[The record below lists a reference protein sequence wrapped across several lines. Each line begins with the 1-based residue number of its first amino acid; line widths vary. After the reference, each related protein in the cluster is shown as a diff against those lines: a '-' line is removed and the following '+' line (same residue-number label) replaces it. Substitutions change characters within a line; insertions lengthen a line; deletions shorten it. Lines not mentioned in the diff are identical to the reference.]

1 MRYFEDHES
10 IAVRAAGDDKLILSA
25 VAGRFA
31 GAHPKLPPV
40 YRAYDEG
47 GFPRGEDYRY
57 DMNMA
62 AIWPE
67 MADGQHVYI
76 WGKVWSDNDSEL
88 PFFLSCYSPLRV
100 FVNGTSRF
108 ASNLNDDVFPERK
121 VYFRTA
127 LRQGWNDIV
136 LECVKTGTGCGAI
149 FGTGS
154 VKGFP
159 MHALNPLPERA
170 GAEGW
175 VYSTPQ
181 SNAWQAVPGAD
192 EWAGVEAQLALT
204 QSQDKLHGQEQGQSQ
219 SQPQGQ
225 EQGQSQ
231 SQPQG
236 QELQQSQEQEQPF
249 RWHPQREWSEEQL
262 EAGCFARLYNDSEP
276 AAGQEALAWA
286 ALHNDSSANASLTLS
301 GLHQGPFT
309 LFVDGVPT
317 FRTQLDEGDWC
328 VELSLGFG
336 RHELVIQSVCKGER
350 WGFTAKLQSGGVDG
364 RAMARMER
372 PYPVA
377 GMPNDEVWLYRGL
390 YEAGC
395 SPEAATISRIDS
407 CSEGEHRD
415 APFWRMDRPDTF
427 VRPYLEN
434 GIFGRWNYPLGVT
447 LYGIMGAGEAVGKP
461 HFTEYAID
469 HIEQCAAMHEYA
481 MKDTQR
487 WGSPG
492 VNHQLS
498 LIDSLDDCG
507 SFGAT
512 MLEANKRRPV
522 RGAEEAAAHIAHY
535 ITHVQDRTPEGALY
549 RTRGTTDFM
558 QQTMWC
564 DDLYM
569 STPFL
574 TKYYELT
581 SDISYLDDAAR
592 QFLLYKRRMFIP
604 ERGIMH
610 HVYDFKFDK
619 PNGVPWGRGNG
630 WVLFSLT
637 ELLAVMPHEHRL
649 RPELLTFFR
658 ELCEGYLRL
667 QDEQGLWHQVLTD
680 PTSYAE
686 ASCTSMFIYSFARG
700 VRFGWLD
707 EPEKYTAASLRG
719 WNGLTRHCIDRHGNV
734 YGVCRGSGYSFAAHY
749 YRDQLSWQLND
760 THGVGIVLLA
770 GVETMKLRQF
780 LESVSASGR
789 TGAVAPTAH

>member
-1 MRYFEDHES
+1 MKYFEDHES
-10 IAVRAAGDDKLILSA
+10 IAHRAAGDDKLILSA

-76 WGKVWSDNDSEL
+76 WCKVWSDNDSEL
-88 PFFLSCYSPLRV
+88 PFFVSCYSPLRV

-108 ASNLNDDVFPERK
+108 ASNLNDDVFPDRK
-121 VYFRTA
+121 MYFRTA

-136 LECVKTGTGCGAI
+136 LECVSTGTGCGAI

-159 MHALNPLPERA
+159 MNAIHPLPERA
-170 GAEGW
+170 GAAGW
-175 VYSTPQ
+175 AYSEPQ
-181 SNAWQAVPGAD
+181 QTAWQAVPGAE
-192 EWAGVEAQLALT
+192 EWPNIEAQLLA
-204 QSQDKLHGQEQGQSQ
+204 QNVDQDQEQS
-219 SQPQGQ
+219 
-225 EQGQSQ
+225 
-231 SQPQG
+231 
-236 QELQQSQEQEQPF
+236 F
-249 RWHPQREWSEEQL
+249 RWHPQREWSAEQL
-262 EAGCFARLYNDSEP
+262 AAGCFARLYGSGEQV
-276 AAGQEALAWA
+276 AGRKALAWA
-286 ALHNDSSANASLTLS
+286 ALHIDNAANEPITLS
-301 GLHQGPFT
+301 GMHQGPFT
-309 LFVDGVPT
+309 LFVDGAAA
-317 FRTQLDEGDWC
+317 FRTQLDEGAWY

-336 RHELVIQSVCKGER
+336 RHELVIQSHCSDSGEQ
-350 WGFTAKLQSGGVDG
+350 WGFTAELLNGGEG
-364 RAMARMER
+364 TRLER
-372 PYPVA
+372 PYLVA
-377 GMPNDEVWLYRGL
+377 GMPEDEVWLYRGL
-390 YEAGC
+390 YDASSSC
-395 SPEAATISRIDS
+395 PEAADVARIDY
-407 CSEGEHRD
+407 CSGDEQGD
-415 APFWRMDRPDTF
+415 ASFWRIDRPDTF

-434 GIFGRWNYPLGVT
+434 GMFGRWNYPLGVT
-447 LYGIMGAGEAVGKP
+447 LYGMMGAGEAVGNP
-461 HFTEYAID
+461 HFTDYAID
-469 HIEQCAAMHEYA
+469 HIEQCAAMHTYA

-487 WGSPG
+487 WGSPA

-507 SFGAT
+507 SFGAA

-522 RGAEEAAAHIAHY
+522 RGAEESAAHIAHY
-535 ITHVQDRTPEGALY
+535 ITHVQDRTSDGALY

-558 QQTMWC
+558 QQTMWY

-581 SDISYLDDAAR
+581 GNISYLDDAAS
-592 QFLLYKRRMFIP
+592 QFLLYKQRMFMP

-610 HVYDFKFDK
+610 HVYDYKFDK

-637 ELLAVMPHEHRL
+637 ELLAVMPQEHRL
-649 RPELLTFFR
+649 RPELLMFFR

-686 ASCTSMFIYSFARG
+686 ASCTSMFIYSFTRG
-700 VRFGWLD
+700 VRFGWLT
-707 EPEKYTAASLRG
+707 EPERYAAAALRG
-719 WNGLTRHCIDRHGNV
+719 WNGLARHCIDRHGNV

-760 THGVGIVLLA
+760 THGIGIVLLA
-770 GVETMKLRQF
+770 GVETMKLREYLQNVSTMRRS
-780 LESVSASGR
+780 EAASASI
-789 TGAVAPTAH
+789 

>member
-1 MRYFEDHES
+1 MKYFEDQES
-10 IAVRAAGDDKLILSA
+10 IALRAAGDDRLILSA

-31 GAHPKLPPV
+31 GAHPKFPPV

-47 GFPRGEDYRY
+47 GVPRGEDYRY

-62 AIWPE
+62 AVWPG

-88 PFFLSCYSPLRV
+88 PFFVSCYSPLRV
-100 FVNGTSRF
+100 FVNGTPRF
-108 ASNLNDDVFPERK
+108 ASNLNDDVFPDRK

-136 LECVKTGTGCGAI
+136 LECVNTGTGCGAI

-159 MHALNPLPERA
+159 MNAIHPLPERGGAA
-170 GAEGW
+170 GWA
-175 VYSTPQ
+175 YSEPQ
-181 SNAWQAVPGAD
+181 QAAWQSVPGAE
-192 EWAGVEAQLALT
+192 EWPNTEAQLLVH
-204 QSQDKLHGQEQGQSQ
+204 SLGK
-219 SQPQGQ
+219 
-225 EQGQSQ
+225 
-231 SQPQG
+231 
-236 QELQQSQEQEQPF
+236 EQERSF
-249 RWHPQREWSEEQL
+249 RWHPKREWPAEQL
-262 EAGCFARLYNDSEP
+262 AAGCFARLFGSREQAD
-276 AAGQEALAWA
+276 GCEALAWA
-286 ALHNDSSANASLTLS
+286 ALHIDNAAYEPVTL
-301 GLHQGPFT
+301 GGMHQGPFT
-309 LFVDGVPT
+309 LFVDGAAA
-317 FRTQLDEGDWC
+317 FRTQRNEGDWQ
-328 VELSLGFG
+328 VELSLEFG
-336 RHELVIQSVCKGER
+336 RHELVIQSQCCGIGDGDR
-350 WGFTAKLQSGGVDG
+350 WGFTAELLNSGDG
-364 RAMARMER
+364 SRTARLER

-377 GMPNDEVWLYRGL
+377 GMPEDEAWLYRGP
-390 YEAGC
+390 YDASIGC
-395 SPEAATISRIDS
+395 PVAADIARIDYS
-407 CSEGEHRD
+407 SEEEQGT
-415 APFWRMDRPDTF
+415 ASFWRIDRPDLF

-434 GIFGRWNYPLGVT
+434 SIFGRWNYPLGVT
-447 LYGIMGAGEAVGKP
+447 LYGMMGAGEAVGNP
-461 HFTEYAID
+461 YYTEYAID
-469 HIEQCAAMHEYA
+469 HIEQCAAMHTYA
-481 MKDTQR
+481 MKDTRR

-507 SFGAT
+507 SFGAA
-512 MLEANKRRPV
+512 MLEAHKRRTV
-522 RGAEEAAAHIAHY
+522 QGAEEAAAHIAHY
-535 ITHVQDRTPEGALY
+535 ITHVQDRTSDGALY

-581 SDISYLDDAAR
+581 GDVSYLNDAAS
-592 QFLLYKRRMFIP
+592 QFLLYKQRMFIP

-637 ELLAVMPHEHRL
+637 ELLAVMPQEHQL

-658 ELCEGYLRL
+658 ELCDGYVRL
-667 QDEQGLWHQVLTD
+667 QDDQGLWHQVLTD
-680 PTSYAE
+680 PASYAE
-686 ASCTSMFIYSFARG
+686 ASCTSMFIYSFTRG
-700 VRFGWLD
+700 VRFGWLHD
-707 EPEKYTAASLRG
+707 PERFAAAALRG
-719 WNGLTRHCIDRHGNV
+719 WNGLARHCIDRHGNV

-760 THGVGIVLLA
+760 THGIGIVLLA
-770 GVETMKLRQF
+770 GVETMKLQEH
-780 LESVSASGR
+780 LERVSAMKRSG
-789 TGAVAPTAH
+789 ASAPIVN

>member
-1 MRYFEDHES
+1 MRYFEEHES
-10 IAVRAAGDDKLILSA
+10 IALRAAGDDKLILSA

-57 DMNMA
+57 EMNLA

-67 MADGQHVYI
+67 LADGQHVYI
-76 WGKVWSDNDSEL
+76 WGKVWSDNDGEL
-88 PFFLSCYSPLRV
+88 PFTVSCYSPLRV
-100 FVNGTSRF
+100 FVNGTPRF
-108 ASNLNDDVFPERK
+108 TSNLNDDVFPDRK

-136 LECVKTGTGCGAI
+136 LECVSTGTGCGAI

-159 MHALNPLPERA
+159 MHAIHPLPERA

-175 VYSTPQ
+175 AYSEPQ
-181 SNAWQAVPGAD
+181 PQAWQAVPGAE
-192 EWAGVEAQLALT
+192 EWASVEAQLLDA
-204 QSQDKLHGQEQGQSQ
+204 S
-219 SQPQGQ
+219 P
-225 EQGQSQ
+225 
-231 SQPQG
+231 
-236 QELQQSQEQEQPF
+236 SQE
-249 RWHPQREWSEEQL
+249 RALSWHPKREWSDEQQA
-262 EAGCFARLYNDSEP
+262 AGCFARLYGGSGSDIP
-276 AAGQEALAWA
+276 GHEALAWA
-286 ALHNDSSANASLTLS
+286 SLHQDRADNEPITLS
-301 GLHQGPFT
+301 GMHNGPFT

-317 FRTQLDEGDWC
+317 FRTQLDEGAWC

-336 RHELVIQSVCKGER
+336 RHELVIHSRCSGGQ
-350 WGFTAKLQSGGVDG
+350 WGFTAELQCGGDSRG
-364 RAMARMER
+364 LARLER

-377 GMPNDEVWLYRGL
+377 GVPEGEVWLYRGL
-390 YEAGC
+390 YAAGC
-395 SPEAATISRIDS
+395 SPTASDVTRIDY
-407 CSEGEHRD
+407 CSNSDHRD
-415 APFWRMDRPDTF
+415 ASFWRIDRPDTF

-447 LYGIMGAGEAVGKP
+447 LYGIMGAGEAVGNP

-469 HIEQCAAMHEYA
+469 HIEQCSAMHAYA
-481 MKDTQR
+481 MKDTLR

-498 LIDSLDDCG
+498 LMDSLDDCG
-507 SFGAT
+507 SFGAA
-512 MLEANKRRPV
+512 MLEAHKRRPV
-522 RGAEEAAAHIAHY
+522 HGAEGAAAHIAHY
-535 ITHVQDRTPEGALY
+535 ITHVQDRTSEGALY

-558 QQTMWC
+558 QKTMWC

-581 SDISYLDDAAR
+581 GDISYLDDAAS
-592 QFLLYKRRMFIP
+592 QFLLYKQRLFMP

-637 ELLAVMPHEHRL
+637 ELLAVMPQEHRQ
-649 RPELLTFFR
+649 RPELLTMFR
-658 ELCEGYLRL
+658 ELCEGYIRL

-686 ASCTSMFIYSFARG
+686 ASCTSMFIYSFTRG
-700 VRFGWLD
+700 VRFGWLT
-707 EPEKYTAASLRG
+707 EPERFTAAALRG
-719 WNGLTRHCIDRHGNV
+719 WDGLTRRCIDRHGNV

-770 GVETMKLRQF
+770 GVETLKLRDYMMN
-780 LESVSASGR
+780 VSALRQSGAAA
-789 TGAVAPTAH
+789 TSATV